1 MRIAEVAQRSGFTP
15 ATLRYYETI
24 GLLDPA
30 RTAGGYRAYDERSV
44 DRLAFIARAK
54 QLGCTLDEI
63 VDLVVAWDGGRC
75 GPLQE
80 RLGVL
85 VTAKLA
91 GTRARV
97 AELVTFAAELERAG
111 ADLAR
116 HRPEGP
122 CDERCGCV
130 AAAPGTVEIACSLD
144 ADAMPDRLQD
154 WHRLLSFARR
164 RSQLVDGV
172 RVELDRSVP
181 LTELAELV
189 AAEHACCRFF
199 AFAVTVDD
207 RGVGL
212 EIRAPADA
220 LPIVHA
226 LVGRP

>member
-1 MRIAEVAQRSGFTP
+1 
-15 ATLRYYETI
+15 
-24 GLLDPA
+24 
-30 RTAGGYRAYDERSV
+30 
-44 DRLAFIARAK
+44 
-54 QLGCTLDEI
+54 
-63 VDLVVAWDGGRC
+63 
-75 GPLQE
+75 
-80 RLGVL
+80 
-85 VTAKLA
+85 
-91 GTRARV
+91 
-97 AELVTFAAELERAG
+97 
-111 ADLAR
+111 
-116 HRPEGP
+116 
-122 CDERCGCV
+122 
-130 AAAPGTVEIACSLD
+130 
-144 ADAMPDRLQD
+144 MPDRLQD

-189 AAEHACCRFF
+189 AAEQACCRFF